1 MTDFSTSPA
10 AVPEDESAASPVPM
24 PVARPEAGPRRWRW
38 WQIGAW
44 AFLISLLGLVAF
56 RMSRSGP
63 LAAGSVGA
71 GERAPDFALTT
82 FDGSATYT
90 LSELSGQ
97 VVVVNFW
104 ASWCGPCEVEAL
116 ELEQSW
122 QAYRDRGVLFLGV
135 DYADFEKDAA
145 LFNQRFGITYPNGI
159 DLGTRISQAYRIKG
173 VPETYIIDKNGIL
186 AHVIIGP
193 TTQADLAAWIEPLLD
208 Q

>member
-1 MTDFSTSPA
+1 MNDTAREAIADGNLSEPA
-10 AVPEDESAASPVPM
+10 QALPEPVG
-24 PVARPEAGPRRWRW
+24 RSRRRW

-44 AFLISLLGLVAF
+44 ALLLGLLGLVAF

-63 LAAGSVGA
+63 LAAGPVGA
-71 GERAPDFALTT
+71 GERAPDFTLTT
-82 FDGSATYT
+82 FDGGETYT
-90 LSELSGQ
+90 LSELTGQ

-104 ASWCGPCEVEAL
+104 ASWCGPCELEAV
-116 ELEQSW
+116 ELEQTW
-122 QAYRDRGVLFLGV
+122 QAYRERGVLFLGV

-145 LFNQRFGITYPNGI
+145 LFNQRFGVTYPNGI

-173 VPETYIIDKNGIL
+173 VPETYIVDASGTL

-193 TTQADLAAWIEPLLD
+193 TTQADLAERLDPLLD